1 MRKVLILLI
10 PLLLVACQSPDGQP
24 APALGLHQRSTLA
37 GNGVIGSVMA
47 GPLPLTY
54 PLKWS
59 GNGTLT
65 IQTSAPYVTLDGDL
79 VVEPLYTTE
88 THQAIQDGR
97 MLIRTPSG
105 LSPMGT
111 LGGNQ

>member
-1 MRKVLILLI
+1 MRATLILLI
-10 PLLLVACQSPDGQP
+10 SLACIGCQSDGAQP
-24 APALGLHQRSTLA
+24 APAMALHQTSTLE
-37 GNGVIGSVMA
+37 GSGVVGSVMA

-59 GNGTLT
+59 GNGRLTL
-65 IQTSAPYVTLDGDL
+65 QTSAPYVVVDGDL

-88 THQAIQDGR
+88 TQQAIADGR

-105 LSPMGT
+105 LSPAGT
-111 LGGNQ
+111 LEGTK